1 MENITVSYKK
11 AEEAEYT
18 VEYYLETE
26 DGYVKDETNSEKL
39 TGAIG
44 KKMFL
49 ERKSIT
55 GYAFDEANENNVVE
69 GIVAKDGSLVLK
81 AYYKKQTAA

>member
-1 MENITVSYKK
+1 MVEV
-11 AEEAEYT
+11 EEKYMARCIELAKGGT
-18 VEYYLETE
+18 
-26 DGYVKDETNSEKL
+26 VKDETNSEKL
-39 TGAIG
+39 IGAIG

-81 AYYKKQTAA
+81 AYYKKQTAD